1 MNGPSLSEIIIQ
13 IKNWQIEVH
22 SGRNDG
28 WTKAHYMQQLNKI
41 RAVLEPEPYKV
52 YEIPHDPSISQD
64 DKFNF

>member
-1 MNGPSLSEIIIQ
+1 MNKPSLEEIIRQ

-22 SGRNDG
+22 SDRNDG
-28 WTKAHYMQQLNKI
+28 WTRAHYMQMLNKI
-41 RAVLEPEPYKV
+41 RSVLEPEPYKV